1 MHRQHRERF
10 LEILTR
16 EGAAAVVA
24 TGAPAIRNHDSEYR
38 FRPGSDF
45 WYLTGFHEPDAV
57 LVLAPRRDDGRA
69 VLFLNDRNPDQEVW
83 TGRRLGVDAAPETLG
98 IDQAYPI
105 ESLWDELPD
114 LLAGHEQLVHAAG
127 LDEERDRRLQRL
139 LARLRRRAGAGL
151 VAPLECVDPR
161 LWLHEL
167 RLTKSA
173 VELEHLRRAAEVSV
187 EAHLLA
193 MQAAQP
199 GANEAELDAL
209 LDYTIRRR
217 GCTGSAYTN
226 IVAGGANACTLHYVA
241 NDQPLVAGEL
251 ILIDAGAE
259 GEYYASDVTRT
270 FPIDGTFSGEQKA
283 LYEVVLAAQKAA
295 IERVVPGS
303 DPIAVHETA
312 RDVIVDGLSD
322 LGLLTGDRDEIVE
335 AESYRRF
342 FMHKTGH
349 WLGLD
354 VHDCGAYFVDGESRR
369 YEPGMVTT
377 VEPGIYIAPDDET
390 VEARWRG
397 MGIRLEDDV
406 AVTAEGNE
414 VLTAR
419 LPKEIEEVEAACR
432 GAELQPAG

>member
-151 VAPLECVDPR
+151 VAPLECVR
-161 LWLHEL
+161 TT
-167 RLTKSA
+167 R
-173 VELEHLRRAAEVSV
+173 VSS
-187 EAHLLA
+187 
-193 MQAAQP
+193 QA
-199 GANEAELDAL
+199 G
-209 LDYTIRRR
+209 RRR
-217 GCTGSAYTN
+217 
-226 IVAGGANACTLHYVA
+226 
-241 NDQPLVAGEL
+241 P
-251 ILIDAGAE
+251 
-259 GEYYASDVTRT
+259 
-270 FPIDGTFSGEQKA
+270 
-283 LYEVVLAAQKAA
+283 
-295 IERVVPGS
+295 
-303 DPIAVHETA
+303 
-312 RDVIVDGLSD
+312 
-322 LGLLTGDRDEIVE
+322 
-335 AESYRRF
+335 
-342 FMHKTGH
+342 
-349 WLGLD
+349 
-354 VHDCGAYFVDGESRR
+354 DCR
-369 YEPGMVTT
+369 
-377 VEPGIYIAPDDET
+377 
-390 VEARWRG
+390 
-397 MGIRLEDDV
+397 
-406 AVTAEGNE
+406 
-414 VLTAR
+414 
-419 LPKEIEEVEAACR
+419 
-432 GAELQPAG
+432 